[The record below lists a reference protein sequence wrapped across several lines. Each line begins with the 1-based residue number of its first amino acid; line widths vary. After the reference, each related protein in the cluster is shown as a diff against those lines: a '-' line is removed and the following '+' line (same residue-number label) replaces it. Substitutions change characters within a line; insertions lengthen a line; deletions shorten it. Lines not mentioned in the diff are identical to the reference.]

1 MHKSV
6 LSLFQTQFIIK
17 AQRNFRCDVKF
28 PVSSWPCSLLLSFS
42 FLQCSLRMTFYWP
55 KMRPLTVF
63 VHPPLPSCVL
73 GFGSGVCIAA
83 GKVKLRSGS
92 LWKQFSSIIAKSFSR
107 LFPQLLCVFLLPSL
121 LQLLCTDLPEKS
133 PRRQIQWE
141 MPVVF
146 YGISDW
152 NGWWDDCLDC
162 LENCRIRSSVPQKRQ
177 EIDC

>member
-1 MHKSV
+1 MTQDEASY
-6 LSLFQTQFIIK
+6 SLCASPTSQLCSGFWLWCLYCCRQSQIK
-17 AQRNFRCDVKF
+17 E
-28 PVSSWPCSLLLSFS
+28 WISLEIVFTHHCQV
-42 FLQCSLRMTFYWP
+42 FLQ
-55 KMRPLTVF
+55 
-63 VHPPLPSCVL
+63 
-73 GFGSGVCIAA
+73 II
-83 GKVKLRSGS
+83 
-92 LWKQFSSIIAKSFSR
+92 SSII
-107 LFPQLLCVFLLPSL
+107 CVFLLPSL

-152 NGWWDDCLDC
+152 NGWWDDCLDH